1 MARKS
6 NATLEAELLSEI
18 KECYENST
26 SAEAENTARWV
37 EDMNFAFVPGAQWD
51 QNALNNRQ
59 GRPCYSYNRVVG
71 AINQVTGDERQA
83 VPGAKVRPANKQAS
97 LETADIF
104 GGMIRNIESCSSAK
118 AIYDQQYK
126 YAVAGGFG
134 AWRIISK
141 YKEEDSFDQELEIVP
156 IENPLNVSW
165 DHACQDPFKRFQ
177 NQCVVSERISRKQ
190 YKDQFPG
197 FTPQTFDV
205 SRDNK
210 GWVTKDE
217 IRIAEY
223 FKRICKKRKIA
234 LLSDGRIVDDDE
246 EFRIV
251 EEELKR
257 AKQLGQSTVD
267 VVDRRETED
276 WTVKWWKV
284 DGAQVLEGPIE
295 YNWKRIPVIRLPG
308 RYVNIEGKQIL
319 SSLIRFTKDSQRSYN
334 YNRSTMV
341 ELVSLTPRA
350 PYIGTAKM
358 FKGYEN
364 QWNNA
369 NKANRPYLVYD
380 VDPDAPN
387 ARPTREPPPDV
398 PQALV
403 VLATQDAEDIKQTTG
418 YYNPAMD
425 SGEGGTDQS
434 GRALIQ
440 QSRVGDSGTY
450 EFIDNLSK
458 AIQYTAECLIDMIP
472 TVYIGEQVVRVIGED
487 GVEDYEEINKV
498 TPDGLMNSLAE
509 GRYDVTVTM
518 GPAFATARQD
528 ALRTLIETITAMPV
542 FGEIA
547 PDLIAKNLD
556 VDGGD
561 ELYKRMRKMLIGKG
575 IVEPDEQ
582 ELKEM
587 GPPQEPPPDP
597 VQVAMVQRL
606 QAQTA
611 KDVAATDK
619 TKLETMTDAQAARLK
634 PLEIEKMIDEI
645 VAQKLENMLAARDL
659 AMPHASV
666 VALTKKVEREA
677 TP

>member
-6 NATLEAELLSEI
+6 NSTLEAELLSEV

-26 SAEAENTARWV
+26 GAENENTSRWV

-71 AINQVTGDERQA
+71 AINQVIGDQRQA
-83 VPGAKVRPANKQAS
+83 RPMAKVRPASKQAS
-97 LETADIF
+97 LETAEIY
-104 GGMIRNIESCSSAK
+104 GGMIRNIESCSGAD

-141 YKEEDSFDQELEIVP
+141 YKDYDSFDQELELVSVS
-156 IENPLNVSW
+156 NPLNVSW
-165 DHACQDPFKRFQ
+165 DPSCQDPFKRDSMY
-177 NQCVVSERISRKQ
+177 CVVAERLSRKQ
-190 YKDQFPG
+190 YKSQFSG
-197 FTPQTFDV
+197 FEPQSFDV

-210 GWVTKDE
+210 GWCTKDE
-217 IRIAEY
+217 VRVAEY
-223 FKRICKKRKIA
+223 FKRVCKKKKIA
-234 LLSDGRIVDDDE
+234 LLSDGRVVDDDA
-246 EFRIV
+246 EFRVV
-251 EEELKR
+251 EEELAR
-257 AKQLGQSTVD
+257 AAALGEE
-267 VVDRRETED
+267 VVSVIDRREAEE

-284 DGAQVLEGPIE
+284 DGAQILEGPIE
-295 YNWKRIPVIRLPG
+295 YKWKRIPVIRLPG

-334 YNRSTMV
+334 YNRSTMI

-358 FKGYEN
+358 FEGYEQ

-369 NKANRPYLVYD
+369 NKANRPWLAYNPD
-380 VDPDAPN
+380 TDAPG

-398 PQALV
+398 PQALIA
-403 VLATQDAEDIKQTTG
+403 LATQDAEDIKQTTG
-418 YYNPAMD
+418 YYNPAMME
-425 SGEGGTDQS
+425 GEGGVDQS

-450 EFIDNLSK
+450 EFIDNLAK
-458 AIQYTAECLIDMIP
+458 AIQYTAECMIDMIP
-472 TVYIGEQVVRVIGED
+472 TVYVGPQVVRILGQD
-487 GVEDYEEINKV
+487 GVEDYAEINQV
-498 TPDGLMNSLAE
+498 GQDGLMNSLAE
-509 GRYDVTVTM
+509 GKYDVTVTM

-528 ALRTLIETITAMPV
+528 ALRTLMETITAMPI

-597 VQVAMVQRL
+597 VQVAMVERL
-606 QAQTA
+606 KGQTA
-611 KDVAATDK
+611 RDAAATAK
-619 TKLETMTDAQAARLK
+619 TQAETVSAAIDAHLK
-634 PLEIEKMIDEI
+634 PIEIEKMIGEI
-645 VAQKLENMLAARDL
+645 VNQQLQNLLAARDL
-659 AMPHASV
+659 SMPHASV
-666 VALTKKVEREA
+666 VALTKKAEA
-677 TP
+677 AIP